1 MCITHRGT
9 VVSPRIIINT
19 KFISQN
25 NTKISQPIPN
35 HPQTQIHL
43 LVYNHAKDR
52 ATEVPSLENCIY
64 YKRHFLRSVS
74 LRILWL
80 LAG

>member
-9 VVSPRIIINT
+9 VISPRIIINT

-35 HPQTQIHL
+35 HPQTQIH
-43 LVYNHAKDR
+43 VHNHAKDG
-52 ATEVPSLENCIY
+52 ATEVPSLENCTYIKDISY
-64 YKRHFLRSVS
+64 DLFL
-74 LRILWL
+74 
-80 LAG
+80 